1 MTVRK
6 ICLMALGALAA
17 AVASI
22 SLIGCES
29 GSASHA
35 APGFA
40 PSRGAVGAPNRD
52 DIERQR
58 INRERELQRRS
69 DGLHPAREIGQTTPG
84 PIPLAR
90 GEELWI
96 ISKPDRHRVQMHT
109 GTEREAHPTHP
120 GLARAM
126 EDGRFLPMP
135 LERTEVEADLSGFIA
150 SVGVTQQ
157 YVNPFDVKI
166 EAVYVFPLPH
176 NAAVTDFLMTIG
188 NRTIRGVIREREEA
202 AEMYLR
208 AREQGKIASIMTE
221 ERPNIFT
228 QRVANIEPGRSIE
241 IDITYFHTL
250 AYEQGELTFVF
261 PTVVGP
267 RYNPPGSRNTIVVGP
282 RETAGGH
289 DSSTEVPYLAPGEI
303 TSHRFGM
310 NVRIV
315 AGVPIES
322 VVCPSHEVDVRF
334 DNQNPGLA
342 HVTLTHD
349 SEILDRDFV
358 LKYRVAGDDIHGTI
372 LTHRDERGTE
382 GGFFTLLLHPPSQ
395 LDQASSE
402 PIEVFF
408 LIDTSGS
415 MRGAPLET
423 ARRAVESVLRCLRPQ
438 DTFQIFHFG
447 TRAYAIDRSPV
458 AATHQTVSR
467 AINSLGRLR
476 AEGGTEVIQGLRA
489 VASVPGEP
497 GRSRVVVLLSDGLV
511 SNDDEVLAE
520 VDRLAM
526 GACVFTVGIGSA
538 PNRALVERI
547 SRVGGGVAAYVG
559 LNEDPATVM
568 SSFMRSIMNAA
579 MTDIRID
586 GEGIRAFDVY
596 PRRAPN
602 LYAGRPVVLSGRY
615 DARRAG
621 TVRVMG
627 RVNGNDRMF
636 TLPVDTSDA
645 TRGSAAIASIWA
657 GHRIAEL
664 SDLATRNP
672 NPQIREDIRRTAL
685 DFGLV
690 SAFTAFIAV
699 DSLSRTAGDYGHTI
713 RQPVPV
719 PEGVRYDTT
728 VR

>member
-6 ICLMALGALAA
+6 IRLMALGALAA
-17 AVASI
+17 AVAGI

-35 APGFA
+35 TPGFA
-40 PSRGAVGAPNRD
+40 PSRGAVGAPSRD

-69 DGLHPAREIGQTTPG
+69 DGLQPARETGQTTPD

-96 ISKPDRHRVQMHT
+96 ISKPDRHQVQLHT

-150 SVGVTQQ
+150 SVGVKQRC
-157 YVNPFDVKI
+157 VNPFDVKI

-202 AEMYLR
+202 TEMYLR

-228 QRVANIEPGRSIE
+228 QRVANIEPGRT
-241 IDITYFHTL
+241 IDINITYFHTL
-250 AYEQGELTFVF
+250 AYEQGEITFVF

-267 RYNPPGSRNTIVVGP
+267 RYNPAGP

-289 DSSTEVPYLAPGEI
+289 DSSTEGPYLAPGET

-310 NVRIV
+310 NVRIA
-315 AGVPIES
+315 AGMPVES
-322 VVCPSHEVDVRF
+322 VVCPSHEIDVRF

-342 HVTLTHD
+342 HVALTHD
-349 SEILDRDFV
+349 SEIPDRDFV
-358 LKYRVAGDDIHGTI
+358 LKYRVAGNDIHGTI
-372 LTHRDERGTE
+372 LTHRDERGE
-382 GGFFTLLLHPPSQ
+382 ERGFFTLLLLPPAQ
-395 LDQASSE
+395 LDQTSNE
-402 PIEVFF
+402 PIEVLF

-415 MRGAPLET
+415 MRGAPLEA
-423 ARRAVESVLRCLRPQ
+423 ARRAVESVLRRLRPQ

-447 TRAYAIDRSPV
+447 ARAYALDRSPV

-467 AINSLGRLR
+467 AINSLDRLR

-489 VASVPGEP
+489 VAGVPSEP
-497 GRSRVVVLLSDGLV
+497 GRSRVIVLLSDGLV

-559 LNEDPATVM
+559 LNEDPAAVM
-568 SSFMRSIMNAA
+568 SSFMRNIMDAV

-586 GEGIRAFDVY
+586 WEGIRAFDVY
-596 PRRAPN
+596 PRRTPN

-615 DARRAG
+615 DVRRAG

-627 RVNGNDRMF
+627 RVNGNERTF
-636 TLPVDTSDA
+636 ILPVDTSDA